1 MDIFVPCYCKGYSF
15 CVLNV
20 TVIEIKR
27 INNAIMLTKRVN
39 TFEVAVLRILVKRQQ
54 PLKLSTLVS
63 GFPDDC
69 EDNVLSAVSSLKLH
83 GFVVL
88 DDYQPNGDVSINR
101 ERRKEILQIVD
112 SDIYSHE
119 LKQAPHRNEKSNN
132 ENNSIREKTSFP
144 RIITRYQNS
153 QGIRAM
159 AISSLLIVG
168 IISAIGISMPATSPD
183 TDFVAYY
190 QYAPHSKWS
199 NAYGGSNDDDGDSNT
214 TTPDPTASASF
225 VNLRNCDQ
233 KSSQQ
238 QT

>member
-1 MDIFVPCYCKGYSF
+1 
-15 CVLNV
+15 
-20 TVIEIKR
+20 
-27 INNAIMLTKRVN
+27 VN
-39 TFEVAVLRILVKRQQ
+39 TFEVAVLRILIKRQQ

-63 GFPDDC
+63 GFPDDF
-69 EDNVLSAVSSLKLH
+69 EDNVLSAVSSLQLH

-112 SDIYSHE
+112 SDIYSHD
-119 LKQAPHRNEKSNN
+119 LVQAPHTNEDSNN
-132 ENNSIREKTSFP
+132 DSNSIRERESFLH
-144 RIITRYQNS
+144 IITRYQNS
-153 QGIRAM
+153 QAIRAM

-183 TDFVAYY
+183 TEFVAYY
-190 QYAPHSKWS
+190 QYVPHSKWS
-199 NAYGGSNDDDGDSNT
+199 NAYGGSNDDGDSNI

-233 KSSQQ
+233 KPAQQ

>member
-1 MDIFVPCYCKGYSF
+1 MP
-15 CVLNV
+15 
-20 TVIEIKR
+20 TR
-27 INNAIMLTKRVN
+27 RVN
-39 TFEVAVLRILVKRQQ
+39 TFEVAVLRILIKRQQ

-83 GFVVL
+83 GFVAL

-112 SDIYSHE
+112 SDIYSHDIV
-119 LKQAPHRNEKSNN
+119 QAPHTNENSNN
-132 ENNSIREKTSFP
+132 DSNSIRESFLH
-144 RIITRYQNS
+144 IITRHQNS
-153 QGIRAM
+153 QVIRAM

-183 TDFVAYY
+183 TEFVAYY
-190 QYAPHSKWS
+190 QYVPHSKWS
-199 NAYGGSNDDDGDSNT
+199 NAYGGSNDDGDSNT
-214 TTPDPTASASF
+214 ITPDPTASASF

-233 KSSQQ
+233 KPAQQ

>member
-1 MDIFVPCYCKGYSF
+1 MPS
-15 CVLNV
+15 
-20 TVIEIKR
+20 R
-27 INNAIMLTKRVN
+27 RVN
-39 TFEVAVLRILVKRQQ
+39 TFEVAVLRILIKRQQ

-69 EDNVLSAVSSLKLH
+69 EDSVLSAVSSLKLH
-83 GFVVL
+83 GFVLL

-101 ERRKEILQIVD
+101 EHRKEILQIVD

-119 LKQAPHRNEKSNN
+119 LEAPHRNEKSYND
-132 ENNSIREKTSFP
+132 NNSMREKESFP
-144 RIITRYQNS
+144 PIITKNRSS
-153 QGIRAM
+153 QAIRAM

-183 TDFVAYY
+183 TGFVAYY
-190 QYAPHSKWS
+190 QYVPHNKGS
-199 NAYGGSNDDDGDSNT
+199 NAYGGSNDHGDSNPT
-214 TTPDPTASASF
+214 TADPIASASF

-233 KSSQQ
+233 KPLQQ